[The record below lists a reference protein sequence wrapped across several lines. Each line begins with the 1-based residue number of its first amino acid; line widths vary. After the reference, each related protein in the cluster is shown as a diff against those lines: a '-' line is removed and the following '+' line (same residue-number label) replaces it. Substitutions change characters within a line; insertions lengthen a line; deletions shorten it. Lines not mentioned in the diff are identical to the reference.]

1 MNKKSAFRR
10 GKPQIDS
17 PPLDQMISFRVS
29 RLQSK
34 LNAQA
39 IKILK
44 AHADLTPTQW
54 RVLVML
60 ETLGECTSSEIART
74 TQLDKGL
81 LSRTIKGMITGKLIK
96 TGAGRNNRRSM
107 ILRITKAGK
116 AAYERARPFMQ
127 ERHDS
132 LMRSLSKEERSVMLA
147 AFEKLEANIR
157 EAEADL

>member
-1 MNKKSAFRR
+1 MDKRVAFKR
-10 GKPQIDS
+10 GETQTDS

-44 AHADLTPTQW
+44 EHADLTPTQW

-60 ETLGECTSSEIART
+60 ETQGECTSSEIART

-81 LSRTIKGMITGKLIK
+81 LSRTIKGMMQ
-96 TGAGRNNRRSM
+96 NPVDQ
-107 ILRITKAGK
+107 
-116 AAYERARPFMQ
+116 RPASQ
-127 ERHDS
+127 RPT
-132 LMRSLSKEERSVMLA
+132 SVICCCA
-147 AFEKLEANIR
+147 
-157 EAEADL
+157 